1 MKIKYLRFFIVGM
14 LVIFLVSALSISGIA
29 KAPSDYKMVL
39 ILPGP
44 INDQSW
50 NAANYAGLLAC
61 NNTLGTKMEYVENVQ
76 ASDFE
81 STFRNYGERG
91 YDLVISAGTQFDEAA
106 NRVGPSYPKTTYCVF
121 NGMIANPPN
130 ICPVLPKEYEASFLA
145 GLIAGYTTKTG
156 KIGIAGGFPNKLM
169 IRLLNTYEY
178 GARIGS
184 PRVEVIRAY
193 ANSWSDV
200 TLGKQM
206 AGSMID
212 KGADVLF
219 FYANQVGLGA
229 IQSCK
234 EKGAKFIGFASDQNS
249 IAPGTVVASAWFGTE
264 DIYKWIATNYMSGNL
279 KPVVNELGMSE
290 GVISMSFTDEVSP
303 ELREIVKQA
312 EDLIVEGKLLKFI
325 SQFPEPLE

>member
-1 MKIKYLRFFIVGM
+1 MKYSNLIIKVL
-14 LVIFLVSALSISGIA
+14 LVVLILSLGVTSGIA

-106 NRVGPSYPKTTYCVF
+106 NRVGPNYPNTTYCVF

-130 ICPVLPKEYEASFLA
+130 VCPVLPKEYEASFLA

-234 EKGAKFIGFASDQNS
+234 EKDAKFIGFASDQNS
-249 IAPGTVVASAWFGTE
+249 VAPGTVVASAWFGTE
-264 DIYKWIATNYMSGNL
+264 DIYKWIATKYMAGEL
-279 KPVVNELGMSE
+279 EPIVNELGMSE

-303 ELREIVKQA
+303 EVREIVEQA
-312 EDLIVEGKLLKFI
+312 ADLIAEGKLLKFV
-325 SQFPEPLE
+325 SQFPEALE

>member
-1 MKIKYLRFFIVGM
+1 MKCSNLIVKVL
-14 LVIFLVSALSISGIA
+14 LVVLILSLGVASGVA
-29 KAPSDYKMVL
+29 KDPGSYKMVL

-50 NAANYAGLLAC
+50 NAANYAGLLAV
-61 NNTLGTKMEYVENVQ
+61 NSTLGTKMEYVENVQ

-91 YDLVISAGTQFDEAA
+91 YDLVIAAGTQFDEAA
-106 NRVGPSYPKTTYCVF
+106 NRVGPTYPKTTYSVF

-200 TLGKQM
+200 ILGKQI

-229 IQSCK
+229 IQASK
-234 EKGAKFIGFASDQNS
+234 EKGAKFVGFASDQNN

-264 DIYKWIATNYMSGNL
+264 DIYKWIVTKYMAGEL
-279 KPVVNELGMSE
+279 EPIVNELGMSE
-290 GVISMSFTDEVSP
+290 GVISISFTDEVSP
-303 ELREIVKQA
+303 EVREIVEQA
-312 EDLIVEGKLLKFI
+312 ADLIAEGKLLKFV
-325 SQFPEPLE
+325 SQFPEALE